1 MALVILSL
9 LVRLAI
15 TTAVED
21 AADAM
26 AITWWDSAVVG
37 TAVAPN
43 PLDAPTAAEA
53 LVGPAVLRGLLRRGR
68 PPVHEL
74 DMQPGARGDPFV
86 PIHLEKRPLCAA
98 PESAWGLP
106 DRRTAV
112 GRRPPT
118 RVRRAV
124 RARSCSKRVVRRA
137 APGVETHAR
146 RAGVVVEPGLRR
158 ARPKNPRRGPLPGGT
173 LLQRAGPL
181 LREQRVP
188 ALRDEIGNDG
198 AYIAKGPKLGLD
210 VGGRRV
216 ELCCAVIVPRSLEHP
231 AFRQD
236 GVPDRERRA
245 VLAHD
250 FANGQQRLRPPLAV
264 H

>member
-1 MALVILSL
+1 MNERLKRSL
-9 LVRLAI
+9 RH
-15 TTAVED
+15 
-21 AADAM
+21 
-26 AITWWDSAVVG
+26 
-37 TAVAPN
+37 P
-43 PLDAPTAAEA
+43 
-53 LVGPAVLRGLLRRGR
+53 PAVLRGLLRRGQ
-68 PPVHEL
+68 PPVREL
-74 DMQPGARGDPFV
+74 DMQSGARGDPFV
-86 PIHLEKRPLCAA
+86 PIHLEKRPLRAA

-137 APGVETHAR
+137 APGVETQNR
-146 RAGVVVEPGLRR
+146 CVEPGLRR

-188 ALRDEIGNDG
+188 ALRKLGNDG
-198 AYIAKGPKLGLD
+198 AYIAKGPKLGLG
-210 VGGRRV
+210 VGRRRG
-216 ELCCAVIVPRSLEHP
+216 ELGAVVPRSLEHP

-250 FANGQQRLRPPLAV
+250 FTNGQQRLRPALAV

>member
-1 MALVILSL
+1 MPSATRTVRDTSTPRRRAPGPLYQKPETARSSLS
-9 LVRLAI
+9 
-15 TTAVED
+15 
-21 AADAM
+21 
-26 AITWWDSAVVG
+26 
-37 TAVAPN
+37 
-43 PLDAPTAAEA
+43 
-53 LVGPAVLRGLLRRGR
+53 
-68 PPVHEL
+68 
-74 DMQPGARGDPFV
+74 
-86 PIHLEKRPLCAA
+86 

-198 AYIAKGPKLGLD
+198 AYIAKGPKLGLS
-210 VGGRRV
+210 VGGRRG
-216 ELCCAVIVPRSLEHP
+216 ELRAVVPRPLEN
-231 AFRQD
+231 ATFRQD

-250 FANGQQRLRPPLAV
+250 VADG
-264 H
+264 

>member
-1 MALVILSL
+1 MPSATRTVRDTSTPPRRAPGPLYQKPETARSSLS
-9 LVRLAI
+9 
-15 TTAVED
+15 
-21 AADAM
+21 
-26 AITWWDSAVVG
+26 
-37 TAVAPN
+37 
-43 PLDAPTAAEA
+43 
-53 LVGPAVLRGLLRRGR
+53 
-68 PPVHEL
+68 
-74 DMQPGARGDPFV
+74 
-86 PIHLEKRPLCAA
+86 

-137 APGVETHAR
+137 APGVETHNR
-146 RAGVVVEPGLRR
+146 CVEPGLRR

-198 AYIAKGPKLGLD
+198 AYIAKGPKLGLG
-210 VGGRRV
+210 VGGRRG
-216 ELCCAVIVPRSLEHP
+216 ELGAVVPRSLEHP
-231 AFRQD
+231 ALRQD

-245 VLAHD
+245 VIPDHVAD
-250 FANGQQRLRPPLAV
+250 GQQRLRPALAV

>member
-1 MALVILSL
+1 MNERLKRSL
-9 LVRLAI
+9 RH
-15 TTAVED
+15 
-21 AADAM
+21 
-26 AITWWDSAVVG
+26 
-37 TAVAPN
+37 P
-43 PLDAPTAAEA
+43 
-53 LVGPAVLRGLLRRGR
+53 PAVLRGLLRRGQ
-68 PPVHEL
+68 PPVREL
-74 DMQPGARGDPFV
+74 DMQSGARGDPFV
-86 PIHLEKRPLCAA
+86 PIHLEKRPLRAA

-216 ELCCAVIVPRSLEHP
+216 ELCCAVVVPRSFQKPRLV
-231 AFRQD
+231 QD
-236 GVPDRERRA
+236 GVPDSKRRA

-250 FANGQQRLRPPLAV
+250 FTNGQQRLRPALAV